1 MAADT
6 TSSYLSPELHAPDF
20 SPTAYANTL
29 VLATNNASDT
39 PLDLSTPLSR
49 VLFDVQEVDTHID
62 TLTTQSAL
70 PIVQHTGQQHDAAK
84 RVLETVEEQVEGL
97 KESYARLQ
105 REVVERYEA
114 AEEVRLASERMLK
127 TLRLGRGVQRVVN
140 LGRQLQ
146 SSMDEVERAGG
157 GYRSMVPAARLV
169 LEMRECFQGPDGV
182 MLAKVGVAASVRQDI
197 GSSLERTLLEKCRS
211 VVREFSM
218 SSLGGPSLGEKTF
231 AQAEETKRRSEA
243 SMQTLYLLSPVKP
256 GTKVSVEDFEP
267 SLLTQALKGYLDTAL
282 TSSLAA
288 LSRALATLPMLDRTL
303 VEVSARCQNVIALE
317 ALLET
322 VKPPTAHPGL
332 RYTENTGNLLEPLL
346 RHLETTSL
354 PSYFWRSMASQ
365 LTSRVQDILSRGG
378 VSARTLRSNRNHVR
392 DAVRECV
399 DRGYRGKFAARN
411 QAEKGNWER
420 EAAVMVGSII
430 GPLGR

>member
-1 MAADT
+1 MASS
-6 TSSYLSPELHAPDF
+6 SSYLSPALHAPDF
-20 SPTAYANTL
+20 SPTVYANSL
-29 VLATNNASDT
+29 VLSTNNPSDT

-70 PIVQHTGQQHDAAK
+70 PIVQHTGSQNDSAK
-84 RVLETVEEQVEGL
+84 RILDTVEEQVEGL
-97 KESYARLQ
+97 NESFARLQ

-127 TLRLGRGVQRVVN
+127 TLRLGRSVQRVVN

-146 SSMDEVERAGG
+146 GSMGEVERAGG
-157 GYRSMVPAARLV
+157 GYKSMVPAARTV
-169 LEMRECFQGPDGV
+169 LELRDCFAGSEGA
-182 MLAKVGVAASVRQDI
+182 MFAKVEVAATVRQEV
-197 GSSLERTLLEKCRS
+197 GSGLERALLEKCRS

-218 SSLGGPSLGEKTF
+218 SSLGGASAGEKTF
-231 AQAEETKRRSEA
+231 AQAEETKRRAEA
-243 SMQTLYLLSPVKP
+243 SMQTLYLLSSVK
-256 GTKVSVEDFEP
+256 GGGKVSMEEFEP
-267 SLLTQALKGYLDTAL
+267 ALLMQALKSYLDTAI
-282 TSSLAA
+282 TSGLAA
-288 LSRALATLPMLDRTL
+288 LSRALATLPMLDRAL
-303 VEVSARCQNVIALE
+303 LDISARCQNVIALE

-322 VKPPTAHPGL
+322 VKPPSGHPGVE
-332 RYTENTGNLLEPLL
+332 YTSHFGDLLQPLL
-346 RHLETTSL
+346 RHLETSAL

-399 DRGYRGKFAARN
+399 DRGYRGKFAGKG
-411 QAEKGNWER
+411 QVEKGNWER